1 MQSPSIDLKSVA
13 RSQWL
18 KQHEQGSPTD
28 VFAELFEEVPPTL
41 LENEL
46 EVEAAVSSITAAIAR
61 EEAAEAA
68 ERHEIARAKEREAA
82 WLEEWR
88 QEAQAAKEKEK
99 RELEEWKRQAQ
110 AAKAAEKAALRA
122 EIESAKARVVASRR
136 AERSGIPQLLPGH
149 ELEPPAPRDPSVRTV
164 VACNAVVLRL
174 RPPQV
179 TRNMVPWFPCH

>member
-136 AERSGIPQLLPGH
+136 AERSGIPATMKACPDDGSLP
-149 ELEPPAPRDPSVRTV
+149 AWA
-164 VACNAVVLRL
+164 VATPYEAQYSFLASIDFEACAAIDLR
-174 RPPQV
+174 R
-179 TRNMVPWFPCH
+179 